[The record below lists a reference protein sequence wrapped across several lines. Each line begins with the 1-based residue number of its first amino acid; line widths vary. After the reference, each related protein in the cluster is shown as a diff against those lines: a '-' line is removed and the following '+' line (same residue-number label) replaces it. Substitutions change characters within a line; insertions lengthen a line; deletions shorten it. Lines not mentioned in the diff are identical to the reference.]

1 MAFTAEDLHTTRQDH
16 YFFAAMTPAEFDRYV
31 ERTEDILAGL
41 GPEAT
46 LAQVWQAPI
55 ELNPPF

>member
-1 MAFTAEDLHTTRQDH
+1 MAFTAEDLHTTRLDH
-16 YFFAAMTPAEFDRYV
+16 HLFAAMTPAEFDRYV
-31 ERTEDILAGL
+31 ELTEQILAGL

-55 ELNPPF
+55 TLDPPF